1 MSNIKVIMVDGG
13 GLGGLPQC
21 TLNYFLNENE
31 WVLGRVPENTHPK
44 DDIEEH

>member
-1 MSNIKVIMVDGG
+1 MADGG
-13 GLGGLPQC
+13 GLGACPSVHC
-21 TLNYFLNENE
+21 TTLNETH